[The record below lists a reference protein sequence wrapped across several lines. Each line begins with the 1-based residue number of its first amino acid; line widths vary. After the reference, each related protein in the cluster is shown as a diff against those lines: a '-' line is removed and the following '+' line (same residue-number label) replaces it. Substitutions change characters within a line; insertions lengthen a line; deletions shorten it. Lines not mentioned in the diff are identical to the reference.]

1 MKRRNFLQ
9 GTSVIL
15 LGSLAFGCRPQATPI
30 KIELLKDS
38 VPVQMVSKFRQEFS
52 NPQAINFIPQARL
65 KDLYNLLQRETENPE
80 ADQSLLQYLYNLLGW
95 EKENAADQSRSDL
108 VMIGDYWLTEAIQQ
122 GLVQPL
128 DPKAW
133 ERWNQLPPQWQALVT
148 RNRQGKLDPEGEVW
162 GAPYRWGTTVIAYRR
177 DQFESLGWT
186 PQDWGDLWR
195 EEIRDRFSVLNSPRE
210 TIGLTLKK
218 LGSSYNT
225 TNLDQVDGLEEELRQ
240 LNRRVK
246 LYDSD
251 TYLKPLITGDTW
263 LAVGWSTDFPEKFR
277 RQHNIGV
284 VVPASGTALWADVW
298 VQPASEKP
306 VSEIPLAQAWID
318 FCWRPEIATQMS
330 LLTGTTS
337 PIVVKMNPKDLPE
350 TLQTNPLLLPKA
362 EILDRSEFLLPL
374 EESTLKQYQSLW
386 QEMRQKR

>member
-9 GTSVIL
+9 GASVIT
-15 LGSLAFGCRPQATPI
+15 LGSLVTGCRQTTATLQ
-30 KIELLKDS
+30 IELLKDS
-38 VPVQMVSKFRQEFS
+38 VPVQMVSKFRQELS
-52 NPQAINFIPQARL
+52 DRPAINFVPQAQL
-65 KDLYNLLQRETENPE
+65 KDLYNLLQRQKKNAK
-80 ADQSLLQYLYNLLGW
+80 ADRS
-95 EKENAADQSRSDL
+95 SSDL

-122 GLVQPL
+122 ELVQPL

-133 ERWNQLPPQWQALVT
+133 QRWNQLPKQWQALVT
-148 RNRQGKLDPEGEVW
+148 RNRQGELDPQGQVW
-162 GAPYRWGTTVIAYRR
+162 AAPYRWGTTVIAYRR
-177 DQFESLGWT
+177 DQFKSLGWT
-186 PQDWGDLWR
+186 PKDWGDLWR

-218 LGSSYNT
+218 LGSSYNIP
-225 TNLDQVDGLEEELRQ
+225 NLDEVDGLEDQLRQ
-240 LNRRVK
+240 LHRQVK

-298 VQPASEKP
+298 VQPTSEKP
-306 VSEIPLAQAWID
+306 VSNIPLAQAWIN
-318 FCWRPEIATQMS
+318 FCWQPEIATQMS

-337 PIVVKMNPKDLPE
+337 PIVPQMNPNELPE
-350 TLQTNPLLLPKA
+350 ALQQNPLLFPKA

-374 EESTLKQYQSLW
+374 PESTLKQYQSLW
-386 QEMRQKR
+386 KKIRTEAVIR